1 MTKNLKLFSLYS
13 VVSSVVFFAILN
25 WMLYDPHKRGI
36 VMGLVYVLYA
46 VGFSLLGRH
55 LGGRD
60 SQRSVRYNLRVRYG
74 ITPAIIATLIGV
86 LWVLLFHRARSF
98 LIVLVIY
105 SAVVILCLAIGFAF
119 SKIGVKG
126 ISKGKMFK

>member
-1 MTKNLKLFSLYS
+1 MCFMLSALASWDAIW
-13 VVSSVVFFAILN
+13 VVEIANVAS
-25 WMLYDPHKRGI
+25 D
-36 VMGLVYVLYA
+36 
-46 VGFSLLGRH
+46 
-55 LGGRD
+55 
-60 SQRSVRYNLRVRYG
+60 